1 MARIKKSQLTKL
13 EIIRVASRR
22 FLENGY
28 SRTTAKA
35 ICDEL
40 EMSTGNMT
48 FYYPTKEHLLAEL
61 VNMLCDFQ
69 RRMMEEEAN
78 EGVSSVMA
86 ICLELAAM
94 ATMCEDDEIARD
106 FYINSY
112 QSRLCLDKIRRNDA
126 ARAEEIFSKHC
137 EGWTEDQFR
146 AAENLVSGIEYATL
160 MSFGQEI
167 SLEIRISAAIHGIL
181 AIYGVPRELRILKI
195 QKVLA
200 MDYRSLGKRVLCEFK
215 AYVERINEQAF
226 YDLLKR

>member
-28 SRTTAKA
+28 SHTTAKA

-61 VNMLCDFQ
+61 VDMLCDFQ

-78 EGVSSVMA
+78 EGFSSVMA

-94 ATMCEDDEIARD
+94 ATMCQDDAIARD
-106 FYINSY
+106 FYINAY
-112 QSRLCLDKIRRNDA
+112 QSPLCLEMIRKNDA
-126 ARAEEIFSKHC
+126 LRSREIFAQYC
-137 EGWTEDQFR
+137 AGWTDEHFL

-160 MSFGQEI
+160 MSYSQELA
-167 SLEIRISAAIHGIL
+167 LEIRLAAAVQGIL
-181 AIYGVPRELRILKI
+181 GIYGVPEQLRK
-195 QKVLA
+195 QKLDKLFA
-200 MDYRSLGKRVLCEFK
+200 MDYRSLGKRVLSEFK

>member
-1 MARIKKSQLTKL
+1 MARIKKSQLTRL

-28 SRTTAKA
+28 SHTTAKA

-48 FYYPTKEHLLAEL
+48 FYYSTKEHLLAEL

-78 EGVSSVMA
+78 EGFSSVMA
-86 ICLELAAM
+86 VCLELAAM

-112 QSRLCLDKIRRNDA
+112 QSPLCLEMIRKNDA
-126 ARAEEIFSKHC
+126 QRAKDIFSQHC
-137 EGWTEDQFR
+137 EGWTDEQFQ

-160 MSFGQEI
+160 MSFGQELP
-167 SLEIRISAAIHGIL
+167 LEIRISAAIHGIL
-181 AIYGVPRELRILKI
+181 AIYGVPRELRRQKI

-200 MDYRSLGKRVLCEFK
+200 MDYRSLGKRVLSEFK

-226 YDLLKR
+226 YDLLIR